1 MTQPLV
7 ALDQNVPNFQA
18 EATGGTFS
26 LSDYQ
31 GKILVLYFYP
41 RDNTPGC
48 TQQGINFRD
57 QYEAF
62 TQAGAAIVGVSRDS
76 MRSHEGFAQKYA
88 LPFPLISD
96 ANESVCELFGVM
108 KTKKNY
114 GKLVRG
120 IERSTF
126 LIDSSGRLV
135 REWRGVRVEGH
146 IEEVLEAVKKLA
158 GQA

>member
-1 MTQPLV
+1 MTQLPVTLE
-7 ALDQNVPNFQA
+7 QNVPDFQA

-26 LSDYQ
+26 LSDYR

-48 TQQGINFRD
+48 TQQGIDFRD
-57 QYEAF
+57 LHDDF
-62 TQAGAAIVGVSRDS
+62 SKAGASIVGVSRDS
-76 MRSHEGFAQKYA
+76 MRSHEGFTQKYA
-88 LPFPLISD
+88 FPFPLISD
-96 ANESVCELFGVM
+96 TDESVCELFGVM

-126 LIDSSGRLV
+126 LIDQNGKLAAQ
-135 REWRGVRVEGH
+135 WRGVRVEGH
-146 IEEVLEAVKKLA
+146 VEAVLEAVRKLA
-158 GQA
+158 GQI